1 MYPLHIREEQLK
13 NEVAKD
19 FFSDKSLDSTKILGN
34 VDFCV
39 SFRDKSLFESINF
52 LFAEAKAGKRD
63 YRESLTQLILTLGK
77 NKTLEHTLPPTYLG
91 AFDCEKIALLPYSSI
106 ASYLQNLFSKNDFNW
121 RVTPSD
127 YTSPQFK
134 QVFDEA
140 KEILESH
147 AIIFPFESSPKSSHT
162 PNHNKDLKDFIK
174 ANFTLSNDKTHKI
187 AITKNNFTTI
197 YQKWLTSV
205 APSISIDWENEKPD
219 ILSSD
224 FYLADLLSENNNTKA
239 ILDSLR
245 ILLQSDSYKVKLD
258 KRANSTSFNFTEFG
272 FNDGQR
278 AHTQFWNVYERPP
291 KEEYWGYIIERRDL
305 LVPSDI
311 RERKGAFF
319 TPQIWVTKAQEYLA
333 KTFGENYQEEYY
345 IWDLAA
351 GTGNLLAN
359 LTESHNIYASTL
371 DKADVEIM
379 HELAEKEALHLLP
392 KHIFQF
398 DFLNDE
404 LFDTPCARHK
414 DSLDSK
420 CKDCKESKLPK
431 SLQHI
436 LKDSKKREKL
446 IIYINPPYAEATSGT
461 TPTGTGSN
469 KAKVATDNATYLR
482 YKDSMGKASN
492 ELFAQFFFRIYNE
505 IPHCILASFST
516 LKYINSSNFIK
527 FRETFKARFLGGF
540 VCPAYTFD
548 NVKGQFPIGFLVW
561 NLNKNDKAM
570 QKIITLDV
578 YNEKNEYVGEK
589 RFYTEAYK
597 ERESINKWIKE
608 YDKDN
613 TQLRIGLLDT
623 RGNDFQNQKYISPK
637 TQNFIIT
644 VHSMGIYLSAHNLIP
659 FSVYFSVR
667 HAIAHTW
674 INHNDQFLY
683 PNNKWEKDSE
693 FQNDCLAFTL
703 FYGKNRISG
712 RVDSTNGGGWGNINH
727 FIPFSEKEVG
737 AKEAFASHFMCDFL
751 NGKIKQDCISASETK
766 QSKNK
771 LFSDKDLGLESTS
784 FIPNKPLTF
793 SKETQDVFRA
803 GRKIWQYYHQN
814 FEKIPEIHAQHNDD
828 FYRIY
833 NANASLYDIKG
844 YFQGFTQS
852 GNKSKMNTKSQD
864 PHYNDLIAE
873 LRYTLEILAKKI
885 EPRIYEYGFLL
896 E

>member
-127 YTSPQFK
+127 YTSTQFK
-134 QVFDEA
+134 QVFDET

-162 PNHNKDLKDFIK
+162 QNHNKDLKDFIK

-272 FNDGQR
+272 FNDNQK

-505 IPHCILASFST
+505 IPHCNLAAFSK

-527 FRETFKARFLGGF
+527 FRETFKARFLRGF

-570 QKIITLDV
+570 QKVIKLDV
-578 YNEKNEYVGEK
+578 YNEKNEYMGEK

-597 ERESINKWIKE
+597 ERESINKWIKK
-608 YDKDN
+608 YDNKQAEN
-613 TQLRIGLLDT
+613 IIGFM
-623 RGNDFQNQKYISPK
+623 GNPAPDFQHSSQLYISITK
-637 TQNFIIT
+637 GIEHFNFY
-644 VHSMGIYLSAHNLIP
+644 GISKYNLIP
-659 FSVYFSVR
+659 ASVYLAVR
-667 HAIAHTW
+667 HAIKATW
-674 INHNDQFLY
+674 LNDRDQFLY
-683 PNNKWEKDSE
+683 PNSEWEKDSE

-703 FYGKNRISG
+703 FHGQNRITS
-712 RVDSTNGGGWGNINH
+712 RVDSTNGGG
-727 FIPFSEKEVG
+727 
-737 AKEAFASHFMCDFL
+737 
-751 NGKIKQDCISASETK
+751 QY
-766 QSKNK
+766 
-771 LFSDKDLGLESTS
+771 
-784 FIPNKPLTF
+784 KPL
-793 SKETQDVFRA
+793 
-803 GRKIWQYYHQN
+803 Y
-814 FEKIPEIHAQHNDD
+814 
-828 FYRIY
+828 
-833 NANASLYDIKG
+833 SL
-844 YFQGFTQS
+844 
-852 GNKSKMNTKSQD
+852 
-864 PHYNDLIAE
+864 
-873 LRYTLEILAKKI
+873 
-885 EPRIYEYGFLL
+885 
-896 E
+896 

>member
-703 FYGKNRISG
+703 FYGKNRITG
-712 RVDSTNGGGWGNINH
+712 RVDSTNGGG
-727 FIPFSEKEVG
+727 G
-737 AKEAFASHFMCDFL
+737 A
-751 NGKIKQDCISASETK
+751 I
-766 QSKNK
+766 
-771 LFSDKDLGLESTS
+771 
-784 FIPNKPLTF
+784 
-793 SKETQDVFRA
+793 
-803 GRKIWQYYHQN
+803 
-814 FEKIPEIHAQHNDD
+814 
-828 FYRIY
+828 
-833 NANASLYDIKG
+833 
-844 YFQGFTQS
+844 
-852 GNKSKMNTKSQD
+852 
-864 PHYNDLIAE
+864 
-873 LRYTLEILAKKI
+873 
-885 EPRIYEYGFLL
+885 
-896 E
+896 

>member
-39 SFRDKSLFESINF
+39 SFKDKSLFESINF

-77 NKTLEHTLPPTYLG
+77 NKTLDHTLPPTYLG
-91 AFDCEKIALLPYSSI
+91 AFDCETIALLPYSSI

-134 QVFDEA
+134 QVFDET

-147 AIIFPFESSPKSSHT
+147 AIIFPFESSPKSKPHAK
-162 PNHNKDLKDFIK
+162 HNQDLKDFIK

-392 KHIFQF
+392 NHIFQF

-505 IPHCILASFST
+505 IPHCTLASFST

-623 RGNDFQNQKYISPK
+623 RGNDFQNQKYISLK

-644 VHSMGIYLSAHNLIP
+644 AHSMGIYLSAHNLIST
-659 FSVYFSVR
+659 SVYFSVR
-667 HAIAHTW
+667 HAIKATW
-674 INHNDQFLY
+674 LNDRDQFLY
-683 PNNKWEKDSE
+683 PNSEWEKDSE

-703 FYGKNRISG
+703 FHGQNRITS
-712 RVDSTNGGGWGNINH
+712 RVDSTNGGGNINH

-737 AKEAFASHFMCDFL
+737 AKEAFASHFMRDFL
-751 NGKIKQDCISASETK
+751 NGKIKQDRISASETK

-784 FIPNKPLTF
+784 FIPNKPLVF
-793 SKETQDVFRA
+793 SKEAQDVFRA

-814 FEKIPEIHAQHNDD
+814 FGQIPEIHAQHNDD

-852 GNKSKMNTKSQD
+852 GNKSKMNAKSQD

-873 LRYTLEILAKKI
+873 LKIALEILAKKI

>member
-121 RVTPSD
+121 RLTPSD

-134 QVFDEA
+134 QVFDET

-147 AIIFPFESSPKSSHT
+147 AIIFPFESSDT
-162 PNHNKDLKDFIK
+162 QNHNQDLKDFIK

-436 LKDSKKREKL
+436 LKDPKKREKL
-446 IIYINPPYAEATSGT
+446 IIYINPPYAEASNRKTPSGT
-461 TPTGTGSN
+461 GEN
-469 KAKVATDNATYLR
+469 KSQVATNTLIYQKYLQDYGTATR
-482 YKDSMGKASN
+482 
-492 ELFAQFFFRIYNE
+492 ELFTQFFIRIHQE
-505 IPHCILASFST
+505 ISNCTLASFST
-516 LKYINSSNFIK
+516 LKYINAQYYNK
-527 FRETFKARFLGGF
+527 FRNHFKARFLGGF

-548 NVKGQFPIGFLVW
+548 NVNGNFPIGFLMW
-561 NLNKNDKAM
+561 NLSKDKTI
-570 QKIITLDV
+570 QKTISLDV
-578 YNEKNEYVGEK
+578 YNDSGEYAVKKN
-589 RFYTEAYK
+589 FYTYEDKLYIIEWLRK
-597 ERESINKWIKE
+597 Y
-608 YDKDN
+608 YDKN
-613 TQLRIGLLDT
+613 TQQLAYLRMQGTDFSNS
-623 RGNDFQNQKYISPK
+623 RGCFVATKLSDNDFKK
-637 TQNFIIT
+637 HLFTIIT
-644 VHSMGIYLSAHNLIP
+644 QHNLIP

-667 HAIAHTW
+667 HAIKATW
-674 INHNDQFLY
+674 LNDRDQFLY
-683 PNNKWEKDSE
+683 PNSEWEKDSE

-703 FYGKNRISG
+703 FHGQNRITS
-712 RVDSTNGGGWGNINH
+712 RVDSTNGGGGNINH

-737 AKEAFASHFMCDFL
+737 AKEAFASHFMRDFL

-784 FIPNKPLTF
+784 FIPNKPLVF
-793 SKETQDVFRA
+793 SKEAQDVFRA

-852 GNKSKMNTKSQD
+852 GNKSKMNAKSQD

-873 LRYTLEILAKKI
+873 LKIALEILAKKI

>member
-121 RVTPSD
+121 RLTPSD

-134 QVFDEA
+134 QVFDET

-147 AIIFPFESSPKSSHT
+147 AIIFPFESSDT
-162 PNHNKDLKDFIK
+162 QNHNKDLKDFIK

-398 DFLNDE
+398 DFLNDD

-446 IIYINPPYAEATSGT
+446 IIYINPPYAEASSGNT
-461 TPTGTGSN
+461 ALGKGAN
-469 KAKVATDNATYLR
+469 KPNIQDTLVGEK
-482 YKDSMGKASN
+482 YKEILGRAN
-492 ELFAQFFFRIYNE
+492 RELFVQFFIRIYKE
-505 IPHCILASFST
+505 IPSSILASFSK
-516 LKYINSSNFIK
+516 LKYINGNAFVNF
-527 FRETFKARFLGGF
+527 RNTFKAKFLKGF

-561 NLNKNDKAM
+561 NLNKNDKTM
-570 QKIITLDV
+570 QKIIKLDV
-578 YNEKNEYVGEK
+578 YNEKNEYIGIK

-597 ERESINKWIKE
+597 EKESINKWLNHFGNETKNI
-608 YDKDN
+608 
-613 TQLRIGLLDT
+613 IGWL
-623 RGNDFQNQKYISPK
+623 GAGAPDFQNQKYLCLLNKKGARMVPYAPINAK
-637 TQNFIIT
+637 NLI
-644 VHSMGIYLSAHNLIP
+644 HSCIYLAI
-659 FSVYFSVR
+659 R
-667 HAIAHTW
+667 HAIKATW
-674 INHNDQFLY
+674 LNDRDQFLY
-683 PNNKWEKDSE
+683 PNSEWEKDSE

-703 FYGKNRISG
+703 FHGQNRITS
-712 RVDSTNGGGWGNINH
+712 RVDSTNGGGGGNINH

-751 NGKIKQDCISASETK
+751 NGKIKQDCISASKTK

-793 SKETQDVFRA
+793 SKEAQDVFRA

-852 GNKSKMNTKSQD
+852 GNKSKMNAKSQD

>member
-134 QVFDEA
+134 QVFDET

-147 AIIFPFESSPKSSHT
+147 AIIFPFESSHT
-162 PNHNKDLKDFIK
+162 QNHNKDLKDFIK
-174 ANFTLSNDKTHKI
+174 TNFTLSNDKTHKI

-258 KRANSTSFNFTEFG
+258 KRTNSTSFNFTEFG

-392 KHIFQF
+392 NHIFQF

-446 IIYINPPYAEATSGT
+446 IIYINPPYAEAGT
-461 TPTGTGSN
+461 TAQTAGTGSN

-505 IPHCILASFST
+505 IPHCTLASFST

-578 YNEKNEYVGEK
+578 YNEKNEYVGK
-589 RFYTEAYK
+589 KSFYAV
-597 ERESINKWIKE
+597 ESCGQNIGKWIAGF
-608 YDKDN
+608 
-613 TQLRIGLLDT
+613 RIKNPQPNLGMLNSGRL
-623 RGNDFQNQKYISPK
+623 DFQNQKLVYIKNYISDE
-637 TQNFIIT
+637 
-644 VHSMGIYLSAHNLIP
+644 AHALTLTLTNLIP
-659 FSVYFSVR
+659 CCVFFSVR

-703 FYGKNRISG
+703 FYGKNRITS
-712 RVDSTNGGGWGNINH
+712 RVDSTNGGGGGIINH
-727 FIPFSEKEVG
+727 YFPFTTTCVG
-737 AKEAFASHFMCDFL
+737 ETNAFPPHFVHDFL
-751 NGKIKQDCISASETK
+751 
-766 QSKNK
+766 
-771 LFSDKDLGLESTS
+771 LG
-784 FIPNKPLTF
+784 
-793 SKETQDVFRA
+793 Q
-803 GRKIWQYYHQN
+803 
-814 FEKIPEIHAQHNDD
+814 
-828 FYRIY
+828 
-833 NANASLYDIKG
+833 
-844 YFQGFTQS
+844 
-852 GNKSKMNTKSQD
+852 
-864 PHYNDLIAE
+864 
-873 LRYTLEILAKKI
+873 
-885 EPRIYEYGFLL
+885 
-896 E
+896 

>member
-127 YTSPQFK
+127 YTSTQFK
-134 QVFDEA
+134 QVFDET

-147 AIIFPFESSPKSSHT
+147 AIIFPFESSDI

-258 KRANSTSFNFTEFG
+258 KRTNSTSFNFTEFG

-392 KHIFQF
+392 NHIFQF
-398 DFLNDE
+398 DFLNDSF
-404 LFDTPCARHK
+404 FDTPCARHK

-446 IIYINPPYAEATSGT
+446 IIYINPPYAEA
-461 TPTGTGSN
+461 PTGLGRSG
-469 KAKVATDNATYLR
+469 KVAVEQ
-482 YKDSMGKASN
+482 SMINTQYANDLGQGN
-492 ELFAQFFFRIYNE
+492 RELFIQFFTRIYKE
-505 IPHCILASFST
+505 IPNCILAQFST
-516 LKYINSSNFIK
+516 LKLVQGQHFIDFRK
-527 FRETFKARFLGGF
+527 FFKAKLLALFI
-540 VCPAYTFD
+540 VPANTFD
-548 NVKGQFPIGFLVW
+548 NVKGSFPIGFFIW
-561 NLNKNDKAM
+561 DT
-570 QKIITLDV
+570 KIKTNFTTFVADV
-578 YNEKNEYVGEK
+578 YKKVGDNAEFIGIKNIYTFNNEHYINE
-589 RFYTEAYK
+589 
-597 ERESINKWIKE
+597 WIKP
-608 YDKDN
+608 YRAKKDDTN
-613 TQLRIGLLDT
+613 LLGKFPFK
-623 RGNDFQNQKYISPK
+623 GNDFQNNNMIQINHINMPYNQAAGQFLINP
-637 TQNFIIT
+637 Q
-644 VHSMGIYLSAHNLIP
+644 NLIYAC
-659 FSVYFSVR
+659 VYFAVR
-667 HAIAHTW
+667 KAIPQTW
-674 INHNDQFLY
+674 LNDRDQFLY
-683 PNNKWEKDSE
+683 PNSEWEKDSE
-693 FQNDCLAFTL
+693 FQNDCLTFTL
-703 FYGKNRISG
+703 FSNNIQSKYG
-712 RVDSTNGGGWGNINH
+712 INH

-737 AKEAFASHFMCDFL
+737 AKEAFASHFMRDFL
-751 NGKIKQDCISASETK
+751 NGKIKQYRINASETK

-771 LFSDKDLGLESTS
+771 LFSDKDLGLESKS

-793 SKETQDVFRA
+793 SKEAQDVFRA
-803 GRKIWQYYHQN
+803 GLKIWQYYHQN

-833 NANASLYDIKG
+833 NSNASLYDIKG

-852 GNKSKMNTKSQD
+852 GNKSKMNAKSQD
-864 PHYNDLIAE
+864 QYYNDLIAE

>member
-39 SFRDKSLFESINF
+39 RFRDKSLFESINF

-134 QVFDEA
+134 QVFDET

-147 AIIFPFESSPKSSHT
+147 AIIFPFESSHT
-162 PNHNKDLKDFIK
+162 QNHNKDLKDFIK
-174 ANFTLSNDKTHKI
+174 TNFTLSNDKTHKI

-258 KRANSTSFNFTEFG
+258 KRTNSTSFNFTEFG

-278 AHTQFWNVYERPP
+278 AHTQFWNIYERPP

-398 DFLNDE
+398 DFLNDSF
-404 LFDTPCARHK
+404 FDTPCARHK

-431 SLQHI
+431 TLQHI

-623 RGNDFQNQKYISPK
+623 RGNDFQNQKYISLK

-644 VHSMGIYLSAHNLIP
+644 AHSMGIYLSAHNLIST
-659 FSVYFSVR
+659 SVYFSVR
-667 HAIAHTW
+667 HAIKATW
-674 INHNDQFLY
+674 LNDRDQFLY
-683 PNNKWEKDSE
+683 PNSEWEKDSE

-703 FYGKNRISG
+703 FHGQNRITS
-712 RVDSTNGGGWGNINH
+712 RVDSTNGGGG
-727 FIPFSEKEVG
+727 
-737 AKEAFASHFMCDFL
+737 
-751 NGKIKQDCISASETK
+751 QY
-766 QSKNK
+766 
-771 LFSDKDLGLESTS
+771 
-784 FIPNKPLTF
+784 KPL
-793 SKETQDVFRA
+793 
-803 GRKIWQYYHQN
+803 Y
-814 FEKIPEIHAQHNDD
+814 P
-828 FYRIY
+828 
-833 NANASLYDIKG
+833 L
-844 YFQGFTQS
+844 
-852 GNKSKMNTKSQD
+852 
-864 PHYNDLIAE
+864 
-873 LRYTLEILAKKI
+873 
-885 EPRIYEYGFLL
+885 
-896 E
+896 

>member
-703 FYGKNRISG
+703 FYGKNRITG
-712 RVDSTNGGGWGNINH
+712 RVDSTNGGGGGNINH

>member
-134 QVFDEA
+134 QVFDET

-147 AIIFPFESSPKSSHT
+147 AIIFPFESSHT
-162 PNHNKDLKDFIK
+162 QNHNKDLKDFIK
-174 ANFTLSNDKTHKI
+174 TNFTLSNDKTHKI

-258 KRANSTSFNFTEFG
+258 KRTNSTSFNFTEFG

-392 KHIFQF
+392 NHIFQF

-446 IIYINPPYAEATSGT
+446 IIYINPPYAEAGT
-461 TPTGTGSN
+461 TAQTAGTGSN

-505 IPHCILASFST
+505 IPHCTLASFST

-570 QKIITLDV
+570 QKIITLDA
-578 YNEKNEYVGEK
+578 YNEKNEYMGEK
-589 RFYTEAYK
+589 RFYLLKNTK
-597 ERESINKWIKE
+597 TKRFNE
-608 YDKDN
+608 YLQKFDDKQCQKLAILMADAP
-613 TQLRIGLLDT
+613 
-623 RGNDFQNQKYISPK
+623 DFQNNNHVAIMTSK
-637 TQNFIIT
+637 TKGHWIFKNIT
-644 VHSMGIYLSAHNLIP
+644 PNNLIP

-667 HAIAHTW
+667 HAIKATW
-674 INHNDQFLY
+674 LNDRDQFLY
-683 PNNKWEKDSE
+683 PNSEWEKDSE

-703 FYGKNRISG
+703 FHGQNRITS
-712 RVDSTNGGGWGNINH
+712 RVDSTNGGGG
-727 FIPFSEKEVG
+727 
-737 AKEAFASHFMCDFL
+737 
-751 NGKIKQDCISASETK
+751 QY
-766 QSKNK
+766 
-771 LFSDKDLGLESTS
+771 
-784 FIPNKPLTF
+784 KPL
-793 SKETQDVFRA
+793 
-803 GRKIWQYYHQN
+803 Y
-814 FEKIPEIHAQHNDD
+814 
-828 FYRIY
+828 
-833 NANASLYDIKG
+833 SL
-844 YFQGFTQS
+844 
-852 GNKSKMNTKSQD
+852 
-864 PHYNDLIAE
+864 
-873 LRYTLEILAKKI
+873 
-885 EPRIYEYGFLL
+885 
-896 E
+896 